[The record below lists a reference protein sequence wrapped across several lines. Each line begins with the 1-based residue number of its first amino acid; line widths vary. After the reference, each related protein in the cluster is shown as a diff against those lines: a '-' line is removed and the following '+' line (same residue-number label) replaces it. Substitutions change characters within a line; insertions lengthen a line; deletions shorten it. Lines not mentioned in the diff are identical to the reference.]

1 MATWSRFQKIAIISL
16 GAVGG
21 GFAYYQINSTRNDK
35 KFDVYNS
42 WTTNYTPTVKWDK
55 NWDQ

>member
-1 MATWSRFQKIAIISL
+1 MGSFSRMHKIALISL

-21 GFAYYQINSTRNDK
+21 GLAYYRFSSGENERK
-35 KFDVYNS
+35 YGVHNS
-42 WTTNYTPTVKWDK
+42 WTTNYTPSIKWDR

>member
-1 MATWSRFQKIAIISL
+1 MGSLSRFHKIALISL

-21 GFAYYQINSTRNDK
+21 GLAYYQINSGKNEK
-35 KFDVYNS
+35 KYGAYNS
-42 WTTNYTPTVKWDK
+42 WTTNFTPSVKWDK

>member
-1 MATWSRFQKIAIISL
+1 MASLSRLQKVVLVSL

-21 GFAYYQINSTRNDK
+21 GLAYYQINNNKEET
-35 KFDVYNS
+35 KFDVLNS
-42 WTTNYTPTVKWDK
+42 WTTNFTPSVKWEK

>member
-1 MATWSRFQKIAIISL
+1 MATWSRFQKIALISL

-21 GFAYYQINSTRNDK
+21 GFAYYQLNEGKNVK
-35 KFDVYNS
+35 KFDVHNS
-42 WTTNYTPTVKWDK
+42 WTTNFTPSVKWDR